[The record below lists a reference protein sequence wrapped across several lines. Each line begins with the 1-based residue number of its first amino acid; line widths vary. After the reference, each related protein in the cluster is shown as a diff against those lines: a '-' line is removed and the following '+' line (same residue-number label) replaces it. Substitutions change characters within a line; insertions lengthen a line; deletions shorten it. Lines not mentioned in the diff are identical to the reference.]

1 VAATRR
7 ERDALAQRLT
17 DLERARG
24 EAEAQAEAY
33 RLGRVRQ
40 DELRV
45 EEAQARLTAAMVHEA
60 DTVATAQRGTAL
72 HLRGVQSDDLY
83 ERAQRAKEIAQHE
96 TIAARKRLEAL
107 QVELQAART
116 GTYLGDSYNDVP
128 SSFQRARE
136 LTIRLDETRATLDQL
151 TRKTETLT
159 EQLVAEQKRLIA
171 HTVAALTAPIAG
183 SLWTVQAASGEYVR
197 KGQDLFTVLDCSTVM
212 VTASVSERDYN
223 GLRIGDPVRFRI
235 AGTGR
240 EYDGTITKLGLTAT
254 GASFAISPEE
264 HHHQLAI
271 SLPELAAS
279 SEDRC
284 AVGRTGEV
292 IFEGHEQG
300 FAARLIGTLRRSLSF
315 S

>member
-1 VAATRR
+1 MTHVQDHGLGLSAPVLSRSGVDGSLVDVADRGRIAFPWRRAAKYAAGLALLAIGALTTYQNVLVRTSREAVLNGRTVVIRAPMDGMVAT
-7 ERDALAQRLT
+7 T
-17 DLERARG
+17 
-24 EAEAQAEAY
+24 
-33 RLGRVRQ
+33 
-40 DELRV
+40 
-45 EEAQARLTAAMVHEA
+45 LTAPGAAV
-60 DTVATAQRGTAL
+60 QRGTAL

-136 LTIRLDETRATLDQL
+136 LTIRRDETRATLDQL

-159 EQLVAEQKRLIA
+159 EQLAAEQKRLIA

-223 GLRIGDPVRFRI
+223 GFRVGPPVRFRV
-235 AGTGR
+235 ARTRR
-240 EYDGTITKLGLTAT
+240 E
-254 GASFAISPEE
+254 
-264 HHHQLAI
+264 
-271 SLPELAAS
+271 
-279 SEDRC
+279 
-284 AVGRTGEV
+284 
-292 IFEGHEQG
+292 
-300 FAARLIGTLRRSLSF
+300 
-315 S
+315 